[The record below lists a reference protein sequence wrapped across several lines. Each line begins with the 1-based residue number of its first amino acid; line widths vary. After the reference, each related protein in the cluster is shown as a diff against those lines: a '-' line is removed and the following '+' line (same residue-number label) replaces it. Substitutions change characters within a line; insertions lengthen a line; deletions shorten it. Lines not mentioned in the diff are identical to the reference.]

1 MLQFTR
7 YGLLTETER
16 SAQSYPRGMMMTD
29 FKYPHLF
36 EPIKLAGT
44 LFRNRL
50 FASPTGYQD
59 IKNDGILT
67 EGAAAYYERKA
78 MGGVASVATCEG
90 IVDGELGKGGDYHV
104 CLDNP
109 FTLHS
114 LARVAHAIRRHGA
127 VASQE
132 LQHAGMYANRNLS
145 FMGAASKGVAYG
157 PVECEL
163 NGRVIRPMTEEI
175 IERTINKFADAAAF
189 AKQCGFGMVTV
200 HAGHGWLLHQFLSP
214 ALNTRTDKWGGG
226 SIENRARLTIAVC
239 DAIRKKVG
247 ANFPIEI
254 RISGSECYEGG
265 YDIGE
270 GVAFAKL
277 LDGHVNLIHV
287 SAGSHEVE
295 EVFTVTHPS
304 MFLPDGCNVRFAAE
318 IKKHVK
324 TPVATVGALGDP
336 ELMEEI
342 IASGQADVVE
352 MARALIADPDL
363 PLKIR
368 MGRVSEIRKCMR
380 CLACF
385 SSELDN
391 GQDYCAINPEAGRDL
406 EMKYDI
412 PRAAVSKKVLIA
424 GGGIAGMQA
433 ALTCRERGHDVILC
447 EKSGCLGGALRCEEK
462 VPFKKNLDYYL
473 DYQAKAVEKAGV
485 DVRLNTEVTKEYA
498 ESIGADVIISAM
510 GARPVRP
517 RIAGIDGKNVL
528 GAEAAYINPEKAGNS
543 VAILGGG
550 LVGIELAIY
559 LSMLGKKVTVI
570 EMLGS
575 ISDGGNFLHV
585 LGLKTEIKR
594 LGIDINFNTKAKEI
608 IDKGVLCETAEGEC
622 FFDADSVI
630 FAVGQ
635 RPLQEEASELRF
647 CAPEFYQLG
656 DCVTPSNIMN
666 ATSTAFTIARSI
678 GRF

>member
-1 MLQFTR
+1 
-7 YGLLTETER
+7 
-16 SAQSYPRGMMMTD
+16 MMSD
-29 FKYPHLF
+29 FKYKHLF
-36 EPIKLAGT
+36 EPIKLGGT

-67 EGAAAYYERKA
+67 DGAAAYYERKA
-78 MGGVASVATCEG
+78 IGGVASVTTCEG
-90 IVDGELGKGGDYHV
+90 IVDGELGKGGEYHV

-109 FTLHS
+109 GTLHS
-114 LARVAHAIRRHGA
+114 LARVAYAIKRHGA

-132 LQHAGMYANRNLS
+132 LQHTGMYANRNLS
-145 FMGAASKGVAYG
+145 VWGGASKGIAYG

-163 NGRVIRPMTEEI
+163 DGRTILPMTEEI

-214 ALNTRTDKWGGG
+214 ELNTRKDKWGGA
-226 SIENRARLTIAVC
+226 SIENRARLTVAIC

-247 ANFPIEI
+247 PAFPIEI
-254 RISGSECYEGG
+254 RISGSEVYEGG
-265 YDIGE
+265 YGIDE
-270 GVAFAKL
+270 GIAFAKM

-295 EVFTVTHPS
+295 EVFAVTHPS
-304 MFLPDGCNVRFAAE
+304 MFLPDGVNVKYAAE

-336 ELMEEI
+336 DLMEEI

-352 MARALIADPDL
+352 MARALICDPDL

-368 MGRVSEIRKCMR
+368 TGRTDEIRKCMR

-406 EMKYDI
+406 ELKYDV
-412 PRAAVSKKVLIA
+412 PKAVSAKKVLIA

-433 ALTCRERGHDVILC
+433 ALTCHERGHDVILC
-447 EKSGCLGGALRCEEK
+447 EKTGRLGGTLRCEEK
-462 VPFKKNLDYYL
+462 VPFKHKLDDYL
-473 DYQAKAVEKAGV
+473 NGQARAIEKAGI
-485 DVRLNTEVTKEYA
+485 DLRLNTEVTPEYA
-498 ESIGADVIISAM
+498 EHIGADVIISAL
-510 GARPVRP
+510 GARPVKP
-517 RIAGIDGKNVL
+517 PIPGIDGAIVL
-528 GAEAAYINPEKAGNS
+528 SAEDAYYHPEKAGKR

-550 LVGIELAIY
+550 LVGIELGLY
-559 LSMLGKKVTVI
+559 LSMLGRQVTVI
-570 EMLGS
+570 EMLDH

-585 LGLKTEIKR
+585 LGLKVEMKKQK
-594 LGIDINFNTKAKEI
+594 LDLNLSTKAKEI
-608 IDKGVLCETAEGEC
+608 TDKGVLCETADGEK
-622 FFDADSVI
+622 FFEADTVI
-630 FAVGQ
+630 YAVGQ
-635 RPLQEEASELRF
+635 RPLQEEAAALRF
-647 CAPEFYQLG
+647 CAPEFYQIG
-656 DCVTPSNIMN
+656 DCVAPLNIMN
-666 ATSTAFTIARSI
+666 ASGTAFTIARDI
-678 GRF
+678 GHF

>member
-1 MLQFTR
+1 MV
-7 YGLLTETER
+7 
-16 SAQSYPRGMMMTD
+16 MID
-29 FKYPHLF
+29 FLYPHLF

-59 IKNDGILT
+59 IKNDGLLT
-67 EGAAAYYERKA
+67 EGAVAYYERKA

-145 FMGAASKGVAYG
+145 IMGAASKGIAYG
-157 PVECEL
+157 PVEYEL
-163 NGRVIRPMTEEI
+163 DGRTILPMTEEI
-175 IERTINKFADAAAF
+175 IERTIGKFADAAAF
-189 AKQCGFGMVTV
+189 AKQCGFSMVTV

-214 ALNTRTDKWGGG
+214 ALNTRTDKWGGK
-226 SIENRARLTIAVC
+226 SIENRARITVAIC
-239 DAIRKKVG
+239 DAIRKRVG
-247 ANFPIEI
+247 LDFPIEI

-265 YDIGE
+265 YDIDE
-270 GVAFAKL
+270 GIAFSRL
-277 LDGHVNLIHV
+277 LDGHVDLIHV

-295 EVFTVTHPS
+295 EVFAVTHPS
-304 MFLPDGCNVRFAAE
+304 MFLPDGCNVKFAAE

-336 ELMEEI
+336 DLMEEI
-342 IASGQADVVE
+342 VASGQADIVE

-363 PLKIR
+363 PVKIR
-368 MGRVSEIRKCMR
+368 TGRISEIRKCMR

-406 EMKYDI
+406 ELKYDI
-412 PRAAVSKKVLIA
+412 PMAKVSKKVLIA

-433 ALTCRERGHDVILC
+433 ALTLSERGHGVILC
-447 EKSGCLGGALRCEEK
+447 EKSGRLGGTLRCEEK
-462 VPFKKNLDYYL
+462 VPFKKNLGYYL
-473 DYQAKAVEKAGV
+473 DSQAKAIEKA
-485 DVRLNTEVTKEYA
+485 DIDLRLNTEVTPEYA
-498 ESIGADVIISAM
+498 DSVNADVIISAM
-510 GARPVRP
+510 GARPVKP

-528 GAEAAYINPEKAGNS
+528 GAEEAYINPEKTGGTA
-543 VAILGGG
+543 AILGGG

-559 LSMLGKKVTVI
+559 LAMLGKKVTVI
-570 EMLGS
+570 EMLDK

-594 LGIDINFNTKAKEI
+594 LGIRLHLGTKAKEI
-608 IDKGVLCETAEGEC
+608 TEQGVLCDTAGGDR
-622 FFDADSVI
+622 FFPADTVI
-630 FAVGQ
+630 YAVGQ
-635 RPLQEEASELRF
+635 KALSDEASALRF
-647 CAPEFYQLG
+647 CAPEFYQIG
-656 DCVTPSNIMN
+656 DCVTPLNIMN
-666 ATSTAFTIARSI
+666 ATGTAFTIARNI
-678 GRF
+678 GRV

>member
-1 MLQFTR
+1 
-7 YGLLTETER
+7 
-16 SAQSYPRGMMMTD
+16 MMMNE

-36 EPIKLAGT
+36 EPIKLAGV

-90 IVDGELGKGGDYHV
+90 IVDGELGKGGEYHV

-127 VASQE
+127 VPSQE

-145 FMGAASKGVAYG
+145 IMGAASKGVAYG

-163 NGRVIRPMTEEI
+163 NGRMILPMTEEI
-175 IERTINKFADAAAF
+175 IERTISKFADAAAF
-189 AKQCGFGMVTV
+189 ARQCGFGMVTI

-214 ALNTRTDKWGGG
+214 AVNTRTDKWGGAG
-226 SIENRARLTIAVC
+226 IENRARITVAIC

-247 ANFPIEI
+247 PNFPIEI
-254 RISGSECYEGG
+254 RISGSECYTGG
-265 YDIGE
+265 YDIDE

-277 LDGHVNLIHV
+277 LDGHVDLIHV

-295 EVFTVTHPS
+295 EVFAVTHPS
-304 MFLPDGCNVRFAAE
+304 MFLPDGCNVQFAAE
-318 IKKHVK
+318 IKKQVK

-336 ELMEEI
+336 DLMEEI
-342 IASGQADVVE
+342 VASGRADVVE

-368 MGRVSEIRKCMR
+368 TGRTSEIRKCMR

-412 PRAAVSKKVLIA
+412 PKAKVSKKVLIA

-433 ALTCRERGHDVILC
+433 ALTLSERGHDVILC
-447 EKSGCLGGALRCEEK
+447 EKSGRLGGTLRCEEK
-462 VPFKKNLDYYL
+462 VPFKKNLDHYL
-473 DYQAKAVEKAGV
+473 DQQALAVEKAGV
-485 DVRLNTEVTKEYA
+485 DIRLNTEVTKEYA
-498 ESIGADVIISAM
+498 ERIGADVIISAM
-510 GARPVRP
+510 GARPVKP
-517 RIAGIDGKNVL
+517 RIAGIDGNNVL
-528 GAEAAYINPEKAGNS
+528 GAEEAYINPEKTGAA

-559 LSMLGKKVTVI
+559 LAMLGKKITVI
-570 EMLGS
+570 EMLDR

-594 LGIDINFNTKAKEI
+594 QNIALHLNTKAKEI
-608 IDKGVLCETAEGEC
+608 TGRGVLCETPEGEQ
-622 FFDADSVI
+622 FFDADTVI
-630 FAVGQ
+630 YAVGQ
-635 RPLQEEASELRF
+635 KPLQEEASALRF
-647 CAPEFYQLG
+647 CAPEFYQIG
-656 DCVTPSNIMN
+656 DCVTPANITN

-678 GRF
+678 GRI

>member
-1 MLQFTR
+1 M
-7 YGLLTETER
+7 
-16 SAQSYPRGMMMTD
+16 SD

-59 IKNDGILT
+59 IKGDGVLT

-78 MGGVASVATCEG
+78 MGGVASVAICEG
-90 IVDGELGKGGDYHV
+90 IVDGELGRGGDYHI

-109 FTLHS
+109 LALHS

-132 LQHAGMYANRNLS
+132 LQHAGMYANRSLS
-145 FMGAASKGVAYG
+145 FLGAAAKGVAYG

-163 NGRVIRPMTEEI
+163 DGRTILPMTEEI

-189 AKQCGFGMVTV
+189 AKQCGFGMVTI

-214 ALNTRTDKWGGG
+214 ELNRRTDKWGGG
-226 SIENRARLTIAVC
+226 AVENRARLAVAVC
-239 DAIRKKVG
+239 NAIRKRVG
-247 ANFPIEI
+247 PGFPIEI
-254 RISGSECYEGG
+254 RISGSECYAGG
-265 YDIGE
+265 YDIDE
-270 GVAFAKL
+270 GVAFAKM
-277 LDGHVNLIHV
+277 LDGHVDLIHV

-295 EVFTVTHPS
+295 EVFAVTHPS
-304 MFLPDGCNVRFAAE
+304 MFLPDGCNVPFAAE
-318 IKKHVK
+318 IKKHVE
-324 TPVATVGALGDP
+324 TPVATVGALGDA

-342 IASGQADVVE
+342 VASGQADVVE

-368 MGRVSEIRKCMR
+368 TGRTGEIRKCMR

-385 SSELDN
+385 SSELSN

-406 EMKYDI
+406 ELKYDI
-412 PRAAVSKKVLIA
+412 PEAAVSKKVLVA

-433 ALTCRERGHDVILC
+433 ALTLRERGHEVILC
-447 EKSGCLGGALRCEEK
+447 EKSGRLGGALRCEER
-462 VPFKKNLDYYL
+462 VPFKKKLDDYL
-473 DYQAKAVEKAGV
+473 NSQADAVARAGV
-485 DVRLNTEVTKEYA
+485 DLRLGTEVTPEYA
-498 ESIGADVIISAM
+498 ESVGADVIISAL
-510 GARPVRP
+510 GARPVKP
-517 RIAGIDGKNVL
+517 NIPGIGGKTVL
-528 GAEAAYINPEKAGNS
+528 SAEETYINPEKAGAS

-550 LVGIELAIY
+550 LVGIELGIY
-559 LSMLGKKVTVI
+559 LAMLGRKVTII
-570 EMLGS
+570 EMLDH

-585 LGLKTEIKR
+585 LGLKAELRRYNIDLQLSTRATEIT
-594 LGIDINFNTKAKEI
+594 DI
-608 IDKGVLCETAEGEC
+608 GVHCESGGAGK
-622 FFDADSVI
+622 FFFADTVVY
-630 FAVGQ
+630 AVGQ
-635 RPLQEEASELRF
+635 RPLQEEASALRF
-647 CAPEFYQLG
+647 CAPEFYQIG
-656 DCVTPSNIMN
+656 DCVTPANIMN
-666 ATSTAFTIARSI
+666 ATGTAFTIARDI

>member
-1 MLQFTR
+1 MS
-7 YGLLTETER
+7 E
-16 SAQSYPRGMMMTD
+16 

-36 EPIKLAGT
+36 EPIKLGGT

-67 EGAAAYYERKA
+67 DGAAAYYERKA
-78 MGGVASVATCEG
+78 MGGVASVTTCEG

-114 LARVAHAIRRHGA
+114 LARVAYAIKRHGA

-132 LQHAGMYANRNLS
+132 LQHTGMYANRNLS
-145 FMGAASKGVAYG
+145 IWGGASKGIAYG
-157 PVECEL
+157 PVEFEL
-163 NGRVIRPMTEEI
+163 DGRHILPMTEEI
-175 IERTINKFADAAAF
+175 IERTIIKFADAAAF
-189 AKQCGFGMVTV
+189 AKQCGFGMVTI

-214 ALNTRTDKWGGG
+214 DLNKRTDKWGGS
-226 SIENRARLTIAVC
+226 SIENRARITVAIC

-247 ANFPIEI
+247 PHFPIEI
-254 RISGSECYEGG
+254 RISGSECYKGG
-265 YDIGE
+265 YDIDE

-295 EVFTVTHPS
+295 EVFAVTHPS

-336 ELMEEI
+336 DLMEEI
-342 IASGQADVVE
+342 VASGQADVVE

-368 MGRVSEIRKCMR
+368 TGRTSEIRKCMR

-406 EMKYDI
+406 EMKYEI
-412 PRAAVSKKVLIA
+412 PKAVASKKILIA

-433 ALTCRERGHDVILC
+433 ALTCYERGHDVILC
-447 EKSGCLGGALRCEEK
+447 EKSGRLGGTLRCEEK

-473 DYQAKAVEKAGV
+473 DYQSKAIEKAGI
-485 DVRLNTEVTKEYA
+485 DLRLNTEVTPDMAK
-498 ESIGADVIISAM
+498 SIDADVIISAM
-510 GARPVRP
+510 GARPVKP
-517 RIAGIDGKNVL
+517 RIQGIDGKNVL
-528 GAEAAYINPEKAGNS
+528 PAEDVYINPEKTGKK

-550 LVGIELAIY
+550 LVGIELGIY
-559 LSMLGKKVTVI
+559 LAMLGKNVTVI
-570 EMLGS
+570 EMLDR
-575 ISDGGNFLHV
+575 ISDGGNVLHV
-585 LGLKTEIKR
+585 LGLKVQIKKYA
-594 LGIDINFNTKAKEI
+594 IDLNLNTKAKEI
-608 IDKGVLCETAEGEC
+608 MDKGVLCETADGEK
-622 FFDADSVI
+622 FFEADTVI
-630 FAVGQ
+630 YAVGQ
-635 RPLQEEASELRF
+635 HPLQDEASALRF
-647 CAPEFYQLG
+647 CAPEFYQIG
-656 DCVTPSNIMN
+656 DCVSPLNITN
-666 ATSTAFTIARSI
+666 ATSTAFTISRSI

>member
-1 MLQFTR
+1 M
-7 YGLLTETER
+7 
-16 SAQSYPRGMMMTD
+16 SD

-36 EPIKLAGT
+36 TPIKLAGT

-78 MGGVASVATCEG
+78 MGGVASVAICEG
-90 IVDGELGKGGDYHV
+90 IVDGELGRGGDYHV

-109 FTLHS
+109 FTQHS
-114 LARVAHAIRRHGA
+114 LCRVAYAIRRHGA

-132 LQHAGMYANRNLS
+132 LQHTGMYANRDLAVR
-145 FMGAASKGVAYG
+145 GGESKGIAYG
-157 PVECEL
+157 PVEYEL
-163 NGRVIRPMTEEI
+163 NGRRILPMTEEI
-175 IERTINKFADAAAF
+175 IERTIRKFADAAAF
-189 AKQCGFGMVTV
+189 AKSCGFGMVTV

-214 ALNTRTDKWGGG
+214 QLNTRTDKWGG
-226 SIENRARLTIAVC
+226 SVENRARLAVAVC

-247 ANFPIEI
+247 PNFPIEI
-254 RISGSECYEGG
+254 RISGSECYKGG
-265 YDIGE
+265 YDIEE
-270 GVAFAKL
+270 GVAIAKQ
-277 LDGHVNLIHV
+277 LDGHVDLIHV

-304 MFLPDGCNVRFAAE
+304 MFMPDGCNVQYADE

-336 ELMEEI
+336 DLMEEI
-342 IASGQADVVE
+342 IASGKADIVE

-368 MGRVSEIRKCMR
+368 TGKTSEIRKCMR

-406 EMKYDI
+406 EMKYAI
-412 PRAAVSKKVLIA
+412 PKAAVSKKVLVV

-433 ALTCRERGHDVILC
+433 ALTCHERGHRVILC
-447 EKSGCLGGALRCEEK
+447 EKTGRLGGTLRCEEN
-462 VPFKKNLDYYL
+462 VPFKAKLKDYL
-473 DYQAKAVEKAGV
+473 DSQARAVEKAGI
-485 DVRLNTEVTKEYA
+485 DLRLNVEVTPEYA
-498 ESIGADVIISAM
+498 ESVGADVIISAL
-510 GARPVRP
+510 GARPVKP
-517 RIAGIDGKNVL
+517 DIAGIDGKNVMA
-528 GAEAAYINPEKAGNS
+528 AEEAYIHPEKTGDT

-550 LVGIELAIY
+550 LVGVELGIY
-559 LSMLGKKVTVI
+559 LAMLGRRVTII
-570 EMLGS
+570 EMLDK

-585 LGLKTEIKR
+585 LGLKREINR
-594 LGIDINFNTKAKEI
+594 LGIDLHLNTKAKEI
-608 IDKGVLCETAEGEC
+608 TELGVHCETAGGDR
-622 FFDADSVI
+622 FFFADTVI
-630 FAVGQ
+630 YAVGQ
-635 RPLQEEASELRF
+635 RPLQEEASALRF
-647 CAPEFYQLG
+647 CAPEYYQIG
-656 DCVTPSNIMN
+656 DCVAPSNIMN
-666 ATSTAFTIARSI
+666 ATSTAFTIARDI

>member
-1 MLQFTR
+1 MS
-7 YGLLTETER
+7 E
-16 SAQSYPRGMMMTD
+16 
-29 FKYPHLF
+29 FKYTHLF
-36 EPIKLAGT
+36 EPIKLGGT

-67 EGAAAYYERKA
+67 DGAAAYYERKA
-78 MGGVASVATCEG
+78 MGGAASVTTCEG
-90 IVDGELGKGGDYHV
+90 IVDGELGKGGEYHV
-104 CLDNP
+104 CLDNRV
-109 FTLHS
+109 TLHS
-114 LARVAHAIRRHGA
+114 LARVAYAIRRHGA

-132 LQHAGMYANRNLS
+132 LQHTGMYANRDLAVW
-145 FMGAASKGVAYG
+145 GGESKGIAYG
-157 PVECEL
+157 PVELEL
-163 NGRVIRPMTEEI
+163 GGRIIRPMTEEI
-175 IERTINKFADAAAF
+175 IERTIRKFADAAAY
-189 AKQCGFGMVTV
+189 AKQCGFGMVTI

-214 ALNTRTDKWGGG
+214 QLNTRSDKWGGPA
-226 SIENRARLTIAVC
+226 IENRARLTIAVC
-239 DAIRKKVG
+239 DAIRKSVG
-247 ANFPIEI
+247 PNFPIEI
-254 RISGSECYEGG
+254 RISGSECYKGG
-265 YDIGE
+265 YDIDE
-270 GVAFAKL
+270 GIAFSKL

-295 EVFTVTHPS
+295 EVFAVTHPS

-324 TPVATVGALGDP
+324 TPVATIGALGDP
-336 ELMEEI
+336 DQMEEI

-368 MGRVSEIRKCMR
+368 TGRTDEIRKCMR

-406 EMKYDI
+406 EMKYEI
-412 PRAAVSKKVLIA
+412 PKAAFVRKVLVV

-447 EKSGCLGGALRCEEK
+447 EKSARLGGTLRCEEK
-462 VPFKKNLDYYL
+462 VPFKTKLDDYL
-473 DYQAKAVEKAGV
+473 NSQARAVEKAGI
-485 DVRLNTEVTKEYA
+485 DLRLNTELTPEAAKD
-498 ESIGADVIISAM
+498 IGADVIIAAL

-517 RIAGIDGKNVL
+517 NIPGIAGANVL
-528 GAEAAYINPEKAGNS
+528 AAEDAYIHPEKTGNA

-550 LVGIELAIY
+550 LVGIELGITLA
-559 LSMLGKKVTVI
+559 MLGKKVTVI
-570 EMLGS
+570 EMLDR

-594 LGIDINFNTKAKEI
+594 WDIELNLSTKAREI
-608 IDKGVLCETAEGEC
+608 TDTGVLCDTADGEK
-622 FFDADSVI
+622 FFAADTVI
-630 FAVGQ
+630 YAVGQ
-635 RPLQEEASELRF
+635 RALQEEASAFCF
-647 CAPEFYQLG
+647 CAPEFYQIG
-656 DCVTPSNIMN
+656 DCVSPLNIMN
-666 ATSTAFTIARSI
+666 ATGTAFTIARDI
-678 GRF
+678 GR

>member
-1 MLQFTR
+1 M
-7 YGLLTETER
+7 
-16 SAQSYPRGMMMTD
+16 SD

-36 EPIKLAGT
+36 EPIKLGGT

-59 IKNDGILT
+59 IKGDGALT

-90 IVDGELGKGGDYHV
+90 IVDGELGKGGDYHI

-109 FTLHS
+109 LTLHS
-114 LARVAHAIRRHGA
+114 LARVACAIKRHGA

-132 LQHAGMYANRNLS
+132 LQHTGMYANRNLAVW
-145 FMGAASKGVAYG
+145 GGKSKGVAYG
-157 PVECEL
+157 PVEFDL
-163 NGRVIRPMTEEI
+163 DGRTVLPMTEEI
-175 IERTINKFADAAAF
+175 IERTIGKFADAAAF

-214 ALNTRTDKWGGG
+214 ELNTRKDKWGGG
-226 SIENRARLTIAVC
+226 SIENRARLAVAVC

-247 ANFPIEI
+247 PNFPVEI
-254 RISGSECYEGG
+254 RISGSECYKGG
-265 YDIGE
+265 YDIDE
-270 GVAFAKL
+270 GAAFARL
-277 LDGHVNLIHV
+277 LDGHVDLIHV

-295 EVFTVTHPS
+295 EVFAVTHPS
-304 MFLPDGCNVRFAAE
+304 MFLPDGCNVKFAAE
-318 IKKHVK
+318 IKKHVT

-336 ELMEEI
+336 DLMEEI

-352 MARALIADPDL
+352 MARALICDPDL

-368 MGRVSEIRKCMR
+368 TGRTDEIRKCMR

-412 PRAAVSKKVLIA
+412 PKAAVSKKVLVA

-433 ALTCRERGHDVILC
+433 ALTCRGRGHDVILC
-447 EKSGCLGGALRCEEK
+447 EKSGRLGGTLRCEEK
-462 VPFKKNLDYYL
+462 VPFKKKLDDYL
-473 DYQAKAVEKAGV
+473 NSQVRAIERAGV
-485 DVRLNTEVTKEYA
+485 DLRLNTEVTKEFA
-498 ESIGADVIISAM
+498 EKIGADVIISAL
-510 GARPVRP
+510 GARPVKP
-517 RIAGIDGKNVL
+517 NIPGIGGKNVL
-528 GAEAAYINPEKAGNS
+528 AAEDAYIHPEKAGDT
-543 VAILGGG
+543 VVILGAG
-550 LVGIELAIY
+550 LVGLELALY
-559 LSMLGKKVTVI
+559 LSMLGKKVTVV
-570 EMLGS
+570 EMLDK

-585 LGLKTEIKR
+585 LGLKVELKR
-594 LGIDINFNTKAKEI
+594 WNIELNLSTKAKEI
-608 IDKGVLCETAEGEC
+608 TDLGVHCESAAGDR
-622 FFDADSVI
+622 FFFADTVI
-630 FAVGQ
+630 YAVGQ
-635 RPLQEEASELRF
+635 RPLQEEASALRY
-647 CAPEFYQLG
+647 CAPEFYQIG
-656 DCVTPSNIMN
+656 DCVTPANIMN
-666 ATSTAFTIARSI
+666 ATGTAFTIARDI